1 MPSSPLQRNATLS
14 DWLRENASAPNWT
27 FWGAHASASLHML
40 AAGSI
45 FAGRVAELA
54 GRSVLLATADQLTAA
69 LALIELDGV
78 ARRLT
83 LCAPDVAPE
92 HLPAIVADAEAD
104 AIVSDRAA
112 PEHER
117 LGVDLRVICSPEIRP
132 TETQPPR
139 PHRSEW
145 ILLTSGTTGA
155 PKAVM
160 HSLASLPAAIKP
172 RGGAEAAITWA
183 TFYDIRRY
191 GGLQIF
197 LRAVLGGAPLV
208 LSDAKEPVG
217 QFLARLAAHGATHI
231 TGTPSHWRRALWSP
245 AAGSIAPRYVRMS
258 GEVADQAIIDN
269 LRAAYPHAKVG
280 HAYASTEAGVG
291 FHVDD
296 EREGFPANFLREP
309 RGGVEIKIEDGSLC
323 VRSPGTATRYL
334 GKGRRA
340 VVADDG
346 FVNTGDMIIM
356 RGERC
361 FFGGRAG
368 GIINVGGSK
377 VHPEEVEAVINRHPD
392 VRLSLVRP
400 KKNPI
405 TGSVV
410 IAEVVLAESLVGNG
424 TDARKSEVKG
434 EILALCRE
442 NLTQFKVP
450 VAISFVPSLAMT
462 NSGKL
467 ARHA

>member
-1 MPSSPLQRNATLS
+1 
-14 DWLRENASAPNWT
+14 
-27 FWGAHASASLHML
+27 
-40 AAGSI
+40 
-45 FAGRVAELA
+45 
-54 GRSVLLATADQLTAA
+54 LTAA
-69 LALIELDGV
+69 IK
-78 ARRLT
+78 AR
-83 LCAPDVAPE
+83 
-92 HLPAIVADAEAD
+92 
-104 AIVSDRAA
+104 
-112 PEHER
+112 
-117 LGVDLRVICSPEIRP
+117 
-132 TETQPPR
+132 
-139 PHRSEW
+139 
-145 ILLTSGTTGA
+145 GA
-155 PKAVM
+155 GEP
-160 HSLASLPAAIKP
+160 
-172 RGGAEAAITWA
+172 AITWA

-197 LRAVLGGAPLV
+197 LRAVLGSASLV
-208 LSDAKEPVG
+208 LTDRKEPVA
-217 QFLARLAAHGATHI
+217 QFLARLAAHGATHV

-245 AAGSIAPRYVRMS
+245 AAGSITPRYVRMS
-258 GEVADQAIIDN
+258 GEAADQAIIDN
-269 LRAAYPHAKVG
+269 LRSVYPHAKVG

-296 EREGFPANFLREP
+296 EREGFPAHFLRAT
-309 RGGVEIKIEDGSLC
+309 RDGVEIKIQDGSLR
-323 VRSPGTATRYL
+323 VRSPGVATRYL
-334 GKGRRA
+334 GKGRGS
-340 VVADDG
+340 VAAEDG
-346 FVNTGDMIIM
+346 YVDTGDMIIV

-410 IAEVVLAESLVGNG
+410 IAEVVLADSLAGNG
-424 TDARKSEVKG
+424 VETRKSEVKG
-434 EILALCRE
+434 EILQLCRE

-462 NSGKL
+462 GSGKL

>member
-1 MPSSPLQRNATLS
+1 MQPSPLPRNATLS
-14 DWLRENASAPNWT
+14 DWLRENRSSPNWT
-27 FWGAHASASLHML
+27 FWGARASASVNTL
-40 AAGSI
+40 AAGSV
-45 FAGRVAELA
+45 FAGRLAELA
-54 GRSVLLATADQLTAA
+54 GRSVLLATVDQLTAA

-83 LCAPDVAPE
+83 LCAPDVAQE
-92 HLPAIVADAEAD
+92 HLPAIVTDAEVD
-104 AIVSDRAA
+104 AIVSDHAA

-132 TETQPPR
+132 TKTQPLR
-139 PHRSEW
+139 PYRTEW
-145 ILLTSGTTGA
+145 VLLTSGTTGA

-160 HSLASLPAAIKP
+160 HTLASLTAAIKP
-172 RGGAEAAITWA
+172 RGIGEPAITWA

-208 LSDAKEPVG
+208 LSDSKEPMG
-217 QFLARLAAHGATHI
+217 EFLARLAAHGATHI
-231 TGTPSHWRRALWSP
+231 TGTPSHWRRVLWSP
-245 AAGSIAPRYVRMS
+245 AAGSITPRYVRMS
-258 GEVADQAIIDN
+258 GEAADQTIIDN
-269 LRAAYPHAKVG
+269 LRAVYPNAKIG

-296 EREGFPANFLREP
+296 EREGFPAGFLGEVRD
-309 RGGVEIKIEDGSLC
+309 GVEIKIEGGSLC
-323 VRSPGTATRYL
+323 VRSPGTAARYL
-334 GKGRRA
+334 GKGRGP
-340 VVADDG
+340 VAAEDG
-346 FVNTGDMIIM
+346 FVDTGDVIIM
-356 RGERC
+356 RGDRC

-410 IAEVVLAESLVGNG
+410 IAEVLLADSLVGSR

-434 EILALCRE
+434 EILQLCRE
-442 NLTQFKVP
+442 NLMQFKVP
-450 VAISFVPSLAMT
+450 VAISFVPRLPIT
-462 NSGKL
+462 VSGKL

>member
-1 MPSSPLQRNATLS
+1 MPQSKLQRNATLS
-14 DWLRENASAPNWT
+14 DWLSDNRSAPNWT
-27 FWGAHASASLHML
+27 FWGAHASASLNML
-40 AAGSI
+40 ASGTI
-45 FAGRVAELA
+45 FAGRIAELA

-78 ARRLT
+78 ARRIT
-83 LCAPDVAPE
+83 LCAPDVGPE
-92 HLPAIVADAEAD
+92 HLPAIVADAEVD

-112 PEHER
+112 PEHET
-117 LGVDLRVICSPEIRP
+117 LGLDLRVICSPDIQP
-132 TETQPPR
+132 AETQPSR
-139 PHRSEW
+139 PYRTEW
-145 ILLTSGTTGA
+145 VLLTSGTTGA
-155 PKAVM
+155 PKAVL
-160 HSLASLPAAIKP
+160 HSLASLTTAIKP
-172 RGGAEAAITWA
+172 RGAGEPAITWA

-197 LRAVLGGAPLV
+197 LRAVLGGASLV
-208 LSDAKEPVG
+208 LTDRKEPVA
-217 QFLARLAAHGATHI
+217 QFLARVAERGATHV

-258 GEVADQAIIDN
+258 GEAADQTIIDN
-269 LRAAYPHAKVG
+269 LRAVYPRAKVG

-296 EREGFPANFLREP
+296 EREGFPAHFLREA
-309 RGGVEIKIEDGSLC
+309 RDGVEIKIEEGSLR
-323 VRSPGTATRYL
+323 VRSPGIATRYL
-334 GKGRRA
+334 GKGRGGIA
-340 VVADDG
+340 AEDG
-346 FVNTGDMIIM
+346 FVDTGDMIIV

-410 IAEVVLAESLVGNG
+410 IADVVLADSLVGNG
-424 TDARKSEVKG
+424 AETRKSEVKG
-434 EILALCRE
+434 EILQLCRE

-462 NSGKL
+462 GSGKL